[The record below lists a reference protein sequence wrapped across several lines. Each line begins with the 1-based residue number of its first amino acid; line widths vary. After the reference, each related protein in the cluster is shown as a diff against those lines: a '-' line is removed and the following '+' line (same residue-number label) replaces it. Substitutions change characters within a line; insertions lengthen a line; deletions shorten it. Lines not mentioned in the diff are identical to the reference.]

1 MSMLTDL
8 FEPFV
13 MIDRTTQP
21 DGYGSF
27 KPAYTE
33 GATFFASADF
43 DTSVEARV
51 AAVQGVTN
59 LYTILT
65 TRSVILDY
73 HDIIRRKSDGKVFRI
88 TSDGHDKKTPPS
100 AALDLRLVT
109 AEEWRLSDV
118 ITQ

>member
-1 MSMLTDL
+1 MSMLTDS

-21 DGYGSF
+21 DGYGGF
-27 KPAYTE
+27 MPAYKE
-33 GATFFASADF
+33 GAAFSAAAAF

-65 TRSVILDY
+65 TRAVTLDY
-73 HDIIRRKSDGKVFRI
+73 HDIIRRESDGKIFRI
-88 TSDGHDKKTPPS
+88 TSDGHDNKTPPG
-100 AALDLRLVT
+100 AALDLRQVT
-109 AEEWRLSDV
+109 AEEWRLSDD